1 MGLLSFAAIA
11 VPMSVILLN
20 AFIGDAIIDVI
31 LPGIYAGVL
40 IAGAELYAVSSL
52 ALLLPICVAVVALSY
67 FVSVYRP
74 ASDTHSHRKQE
85 LKRMR
90 YGDSWYLFRSNR
102 HNTTTWSPTSCI
114 KPVGIIAKRSIQ
126 DSITWVSCGEVRL
139 RDPKKHIVQRDWC
152 YLNMAPA
159 SQGAILS
166 APNNGARCLS
176 FTSRHQLHALF
187 LPPKRISDMMTSSTQ
202 WKALYLSK
210 MGSTTEEEEDGLQTT
225 LKGPNS
231 DSKNG
236 FSPDKAHTA
245 IDVPDQLVVTKQG
258 SKDLQLKR
266 VTPAIVFDP
275 IETLFRMR
283 SRLAASS
290 NRTPLSGFDEV
301 DAESLFEEYAYALQ
315 SFYPDGIPLSAEET
329 EEAFDMFSLWKSS
342 TYLHTR
348 FGEDGEEGRQTV
360 LFHAFEEWFLADLIS
375 VFRNSLLERL
385 VSHTLRC
392 VPIVRKRIMRAT
404 SSSSWHS
411 DSKLFLSPSFSP
423 SQTQS
428 SSRRTSIKDAPSTR
442 SPNLQFEIIYSS
454 TDSETHENSRSIEA
468 YDETDR
474 TPSPPTQTRIPFSG
488 ETPSHWLQS
497 SDNPKHW
504 IESSEMELFNEEK
517 IEKNYTNDDMRDE
530 NKDEDENENEYR
542 TSRKSVKY

>member
-52 ALLLPICVAVVALSY
+52 ALLLPICVAVVALCY
-67 FVSVYRP
+67 FVFVYRP

-85 LKRMR
+85 LNRMR

-102 HNTTTWSPTSCI
+102 HNTTTWSATSCI
-114 KPVGIIAKRSIQ
+114 KPVGTIAKRSIQ
-126 DSITWVSCGEVRL
+126 DSITWMSCGEVRL
-139 RDPKKHIVQRDWC
+139 RDPKKRIVQRDWC

-166 APNNGARCLS
+166 ASNNGTRCHS
-176 FTSRHQLHALF
+176 FTSRHQLHAVF

-202 WKALYLSK
+202 WKSLYLNK

-225 LKGPNS
+225 PKGLSS
-231 DSKNG
+231 DSKND
-236 FSPDKAHTA
+236 SSLDKAHTA
-245 IDVPDQLVVTKQG
+245 IDAPDQLVVTKQG

-275 IETLFRMR
+275 IEVLFRMR

-348 FGEDGEEGRQTV
+348 YEEDGEEGRQMV
-360 LFHAFEEWFLADLIS
+360 LFHAFEEWFLNDLIS

-404 SSSSWHS
+404 SSSSSWHS
-411 DSKLFLSPSFSP
+411 DSRLPLSPSLSP

-428 SSRRTSIKDAPSTR
+428 SSRRTSIKDEPSTR
-442 SPNLQFEIIYSS
+442 SPNLLFESIYSS
-454 TDSETHENSRSIEA
+454 TDSETHENNRSIEA

-497 SDNPKHW
+497 SYNPKHW
-504 IESSEMELFNEEK
+504 VESSEMELFNEEK
-517 IEKNYTNDDMRDE
+517 IEKNYTNDDMKDE
-530 NKDEDENENEYR
+530 NKNEYR
-542 TSRKSVKY
+542 RSRKIDRY